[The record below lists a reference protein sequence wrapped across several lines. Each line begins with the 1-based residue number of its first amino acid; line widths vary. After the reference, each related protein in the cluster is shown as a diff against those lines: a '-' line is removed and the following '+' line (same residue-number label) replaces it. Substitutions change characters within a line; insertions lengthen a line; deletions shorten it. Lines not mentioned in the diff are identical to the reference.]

1 MESNLRREFCKLDV
15 PCCIFIGG
23 CCTATYERVGS
34 EWWTCVFAS
43 LHITSEAGGMC
54 VFSVNS
60 RHLSWK
66 NTLTTKRCMLP
77 TAPGMQHRR
86 GSVCKTMETLHL
98 SRRLL
103 ALAAVKSPTASQL
116 ERGMIPANT
125 PLIHTT
131 VGRYSAAFISPQ
143 KKNKTSNFTRKHNL
157 SSLCFV
163 TGLEWGSVSFSLAR
177 RSITP
182 SASITY
188 VLLLTCQ
195 NRKGKN
201 KTLPFWLFHDMQR
214 LEWCSASFPEKPWR
228 FSTRPSDSGA
238 LAASCS
244 PSQSTFPAN
253 QQLHS
258 LWFN

>member
-1 MESNLRREFCKLDV
+1 
-15 PCCIFIGG
+15 
-23 CCTATYERVGS
+23 
-34 EWWTCVFAS
+34 
-43 LHITSEAGGMC
+43 MC

-143 KKNKTSNFTRKHNL
+143 KKKKNGKFYAETQFIILVFCHWFGMRVCFIL
-157 SSLCFV
+157 SCQAFNHSLRIHHIRSFV
-163 TGLEWGSVSFSLAR
+163 DMSK
-177 RSITP
+177 
-182 SASITY
+182 
-188 VLLLTCQ
+188 Q
-195 NRKGKN
+195 KGKKQN
-201 KTLPFWLFHDMQR
+201 IAVLAFPRYAAAGVMLRFISRETLKILHQALGLRCPCGVLQP
-214 LEWCSASFPEKPWR
+214 LSVNLP
-228 FSTRPSDSGA
+228 RPS
-238 LAASCS
+238 
-244 PSQSTFPAN
+244 PAN

-258 LWFN
+258 L